1 MQKHEVDWGMGSEVL
16 ATQGHKIHSGL
27 SHIGVG
33 PWDDSWGKFQDD
45 AVMLAVTVD
54 IGDNF
59 VVNAAKG
66 NSEGCDF

>member
-1 MQKHEVDWGMGSEVL
+1 M
-16 ATQGHKIHSGL
+16 SG
-27 SHIGVG
+27 
-33 PWDDSWGKFQDD
+33 WDDSWGNIQDD
-45 AVMLAVTVD
+45 AEMLAATVD